1 MEYFGEA
8 LFRADLC
15 NADVA
20 MGDLLIH
27 EGAPCIAQQHAAK
40 VFNADKTYFVL
51 NGTSSS
57 NKVVL
62 NALLTPG
69 DLVLF
74 DRNNHKS
81 NHHGALLQAG
91 ATPVYLETIPR
102 LISSA
107 NFNAVSGVI
116 SDGLSTTQFPAASAG
131 ASFHAAIISG

>member
-1 MEYFGEA
+1 M
-8 LFRADLC
+8 
-15 NADVA
+15 
-20 MGDLLIH
+20 
-27 EGAPCIAQQHAAK
+27 
-40 VFNADKTYFVL
+40 L

-91 ATPVYLETIPR
+91 ATPVYLETAR
-102 LISSA
+102 NRMVL
-107 NFNAVSGVI
+107 
-116 SDGLSTTQFPAASAG
+116 SAG
-131 ASFHAAIISG
+131 STLTASKKITCAS